1 MAITT
6 FTDEHSSPI
15 PPSRIFKASIIDSH
29 NLIPKLMPQAIRSIN
44 IVQGDGGAGTIKQIN
59 FAEGSPFK
67 YVKYRIDELN
77 EESLT
82 YGYTLVEGDSLED
95 KLEKITYSVKFEQSA
110 DGGSICKVT
119 SKYYTVGE
127 FTLKEEEVKSG
138 KERVLA
144 MYKAVEAFLT
154 QNPDAYA

>member
-15 PPSRIFKASIIDSH
+15 PPSRIFKASIVDSH
-29 NLIPKLMPQAIRSIN
+29 NLIPKLMPQAIKSID
-44 IVQGDGGAGTIKQIN
+44 IIQGDGGAGTIKQIN

-77 EESLT
+77 EETLT
-82 YGYTLVEGDSLED
+82 YGYTLVEGDSLEE
-95 KLEKITYSVKFEQSA
+95 KIEKITYSVKFEQSP

-127 FTLKEEEVKSG
+127 FTLKEEDVKAG